1 MAEKSYLRKD
11 ITSWKNF
18 LRNIFNKQKY
28 KNLFL
33 AKMVLNYVMDLKLQ
47 QKLINANSSM
57 IIVPYIYIAVKIR
70 LDITLLSGQYTRWKK
85 NNN

>member
-1 MAEKSYLRKD
+1 M
-11 ITSWKNF
+11 
-18 LRNIFNKQKY
+18 RNIFNKQKY

-57 IIVPYIYIAVKIR
+57 IIVYIAVKIR
-70 LDITLLSGQYTRWKK
+70 LDITLLSGQYTR
-85 NNN
+85 